1 MEMKTITYRGGIVT
15 FRIPRDWI
23 EEYERDGGGTFYRD
37 DPDSSTLRLSTMTME
52 GKQLADEDDL
62 LAALSDKPAEPELL
76 ESGHALVTYEQRT
89 EERGEALRMRY
100 WLVAQAVEPRHV
112 RLAIYSHTVLA
123 QDANSPAMI
132 EEVEMLDREIRNASY
147 SPRLGVKPS

>member
-1 MEMKTITYRGGIVT
+1 MDMKIISYRGGIVT
-15 FRIPRDWI
+15 FRIPQDWI
-23 EEYERDGGGTFYRD
+23 EEYDRDGGGTFYRD
-37 DPDSSTLRLSTMTME
+37 HPDSSTLRLSTMTME

-62 LAALSDKPAEPELL
+62 LAALSHKPSAPELL

-89 EERGEALRMRY
+89 EERGETLRMKY

-112 RLAIYSHTVLA
+112 RIAIFSHAVLA
-123 QDANSPAMI
+123 KDANSPAMI
-132 EEVEMLDREIRNASY
+132 DEVEMLDSEIRNASY